1 MYRHA
6 SKRAGMAGLYY
17 FFKSFSLRSKLTM
30 LTEKKIG
37 FIGSGNMGEALISG
51 LVLSGATDPEHII
64 CSDIREE
71 PLQVMRQKY
80 GISTTTSN
88 TEVAE
93 KSEIIVYATK
103 PQILATVL
111 KETADV
117 LDKTKLLI
125 SIAAGVPLA
134 AIASGLGKEL
144 RLIRVMPNICAFVKE
159 SATAIAAGE
168 FVIDGDVELA
178 KAIFDSVGI
187 SVFIQE
193 NMLMDAFTGLSG
205 SGPAYVFLIIDAM
218 ADAGVKMGLSR
229 RDSLLL
235 SAQTVM
241 GSAKLL
247 LESNEHP
254 GQLKDRVT
262 SPGGTSIAGIHTLEQ
277 GGLRT
282 TIMDAVEAATNRSSE
297 LGKMMVKN
305 FVNDK

>member
-1 MYRHA
+1 
-6 SKRAGMAGLYY
+6 
-17 FFKSFSLRSKLTM
+17 M
-30 LTEKKIG
+30 LTDKKIG
-37 FIGSGNMGEALISG
+37 FIGGGNMAEALTSG
-51 LVLSGATDPEHII
+51 LVLSGAALPQNII

-71 PLQVMRQKY
+71 PLLNLKEKY
-80 GISTTTSN
+80 GVRTTTDN
-88 TEVAE
+88 LEVARCA
-93 KSEIIVYATK
+93 EILIYATK

-111 KETADV
+111 KETAEV
-117 LDKTKLLI
+117 LDKSKLII

-134 AIASGLGKEL
+134 AIEAGLDKEL

-159 SATAIAAGE
+159 SATAIAAGKSVE
-168 FVIDGDVELA
+168 EGDIEMA

-193 NMLMDAFTGLSG
+193 NILMDAFTGLSG

-229 RDSLLL
+229 KDSLLL
-235 SAQTVM
+235 STQTVM

-282 TIMDAVEAATNRSSE
+282 TIMDAVEAATNRSKE
-297 LGKMMVKN
+297 LGELMIKSFLEQNGK
-305 FVNDK
+305 

>member
-1 MYRHA
+1 
-6 SKRAGMAGLYY
+6 
-17 FFKSFSLRSKLTM
+17 M
-30 LTEKKIG
+30 LKDKKIG

-51 LVLSGATDPEHII
+51 LVQSGATSPENII

-71 PLQVMRQKY
+71 PLEVIKEKY
-80 GISTTTSN
+80 GIATTTSN
-88 TEVAE
+88 IKVVE
-93 KSEIIVYATK
+93 KSNIIIYATK

-111 KETADV
+111 NETADV
-117 LDKTKLLI
+117 LDKSKLVI

-134 AIASGLGKEL
+134 AIASGLKKDL

-168 FVIDGDVELA
+168 FVINGDIELA
-178 KAIFDSVGI
+178 KAIFDSVGV

-193 NMLMDAFTGLSG
+193 NILMDAFTGLSG

-297 LGKMMVKN
+297 LGEMMVKN
-305 FVNDK
+305 FLNNN